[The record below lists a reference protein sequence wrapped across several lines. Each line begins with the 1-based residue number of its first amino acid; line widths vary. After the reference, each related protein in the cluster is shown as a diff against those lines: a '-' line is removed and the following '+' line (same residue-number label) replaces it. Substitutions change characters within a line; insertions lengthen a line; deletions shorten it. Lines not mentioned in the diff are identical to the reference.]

1 MSRHPERTQVT
12 TNIVLQSI
20 IENET
25 WAGQLP
31 DLKTTRLFLDRAVA
45 VYHEIEE
52 SAKDGNSQSISIN
65 QADKIKAIW
74 VPSAPGTYFQRNKND
89 RYKDKK
95 WAWWADRKRTHFAI
109 EKAREIAEIRAGR
122 EIKGNNP
129 AELELLGEYGPVIIY
144 NGRPDENIALA
155 EAVRVPWLRMP
166 KNLGYP
172 ENRVSIISPVNYP
185 RFNNRDYNLLDQAKT
200 LRLPYDLEINPGDEV
215 AIVAHAAQT
224 VRTLYV
230 LGNQPVIPEGTLAR
244 IMALPTPSEGM
255 PEYPIQELRGVTYY
269 RFIQNP
275 PAIGNKPYT
284 YRVY

>member
-1 MSRHPERTQVT
+1 MSKHPERTQVT
-12 TNIVLQSI
+12 TDIVLQSI

-25 WAGQLP
+25 WAGRLP
-31 DLKTTRLFLDRAVA
+31 NSATTRLFLDRAVA
-45 VYHEIEE
+45 VYQEIEE
-52 SAKDGNSQSISIN
+52 SAEQSGSKTISTS
-65 QADKIKAIW
+65 QADRIKAIW

-122 EIKGNNP
+122 AIKGNNP

-155 EAVRVPWLRMP
+155 DAVKVPWLRMP

-172 ENRVSIISPVNYP
+172 ENRVSIISPIDYP
-185 RFNNRDYNLLDQAKT
+185 RFNNKDYNLLDQAKT
-200 LRLPYDLEINPGDEV
+200 LRLPYDLEINPDDEV

-230 LGNQPVIPEGTLAR
+230 LGNQAVFPEGTLAR

-269 RFIQNP
+269 RFIANP
-275 PAIGNKPYT
+275 IAIGDNPHPYT
-284 YRVY
+284 I